1 MHRND
6 TALHDEL
13 VDVLNVLI
21 AEAPKAHELF
31 HKSIKE
37 TSMGLE
43 KLDKLNASLP
53 HFREYLIEFTNEVN
67 YYRDKWFEE
76 HYCKALFGVDPHKFL
91 IMPNKKEFYHILPNE
106 SFAQFCYDIS
116 GADGVNYSEIT
127 CIDDP
132 DTPEHNQHYKET
144 ILNMFFEPGDEYEL
158 DEQQRERLDKYLYAI
173 NEVISNMQEL
183 RYFLGQH
190 HLQSC
195 YSYTEECQEAIID
208 DFVDHCV
215 DELRP
220 EFNDVH
226 DTLLDLYD
234 EHWQEISLNMSLF
247 QILRE
252 THECFKKYND
262 DVKAWFTH
270 TYDAQSFNVINELTT
285 LAEMKKAIEAVEE
298 HLTINEQ

>member
-13 VDVLNVLI
+13 VDVLDVLI
-21 AEAPKAHELF
+21 AEAPKVYELF

-53 HFREYLIEFTNEVN
+53 HFNEYLIEFTNEVN

-76 HYCKALFGVDPHKFL
+76 HRCKAWFDVDPYKFL
-91 IMPNKKEFYHILPNE
+91 IMPNEKEFYHVIPNE
-106 SFAQFCYDIS
+106 SFAQFCYDVS

-132 DTPEHNQHYKET
+132 DTPEYNQHYKET

-173 NEVISNMQEL
+173 NEVISNMQDL
-183 RYFLGQH
+183 RYFLGRH
-190 HLQSC
+190 YLQSC
-195 YSYTEECQEAIID
+195 YKYTEECSEAIID

-215 DELRP
+215 NELRP

-226 DTLLDLYD
+226 DMLLDLFY
-234 EHWQEISLNMSLF
+234 EHEELRANESLMQSLKDV
-247 QILRE
+247 IN
-252 THECFKKYND
+252 CFEKCGND
-262 DVKAWFTH
+262 AKVWFVN
-270 TYDAQSFNVINELTT
+270 TYDPKSFNVINERTT
-285 LAEMKKAIEAVEE
+285 LEEMKNVLEKVEE
-298 HLTINEQ
+298 QLAINEQ